1 MNSEDI
7 CLKHTHATRF
17 LAGLLSLLLL
27 VSLLPTVIYAAGADL
42 TISTADEWT
51 SFANAVAEGTD
62 YKGKT
67 VVLAN
72 DIDLGGSEENPTA
85 MAGKWVSYS
94 DIKTFAGIFDG
105 QNHTVSGIYFVK
117 PDAKYHGGLFGKVTG
132 TVKNVTTRGTVTG
145 DVFTAGIAYQLAGT
159 GTMENC
165 HNYVT
170 VTGNGNAVAGVV
182 GNMQQGATVRNC
194 SNHGDITNLA
204 ASNAN
209 TGGIVGS
216 TGNKGTISGCYN
228 MGEIDSA
235 ANAGGIA
242 GNVANKNV
250 VVENCY
256 NAGTIGSKSD
266 NSSVGGIVGRQS
278 GTIQNCYN
286 TGAVSNANG
295 ASAPGAILGWNQ
307 SNTAN
312 LTNNHYLA
320 SSTDYAVGNQKDENG
335 KKTDDEMR
343 STEFAESLGSAYK
356 AVSGSYP
363 VLAWQGGGG
372 ETPPEATEHTVTF
385 MNGETVFAT
394 SKIADGACAAKPSP
408 DPTKTDYLF
417 QHWSKT
423 ENGAAFDFS
432 VPITEDL
439 TLYAVWMEKA
449 STEWDYEIIDN
460 GTAVKLTRY
469 KGSGTFAITPETIGG
484 LPVTTLG
491 SRTFTNN
498 TTLTYVALSESITT
512 VEDGNG
518 LSGDG
523 AFRGCTKLRT
533 VILSENLKRI
543 ADYMF
548 YGIAADI
555 QLPIQINFQNVE
567 EIGDFAFSCCN
578 NIVTLQLPKSVAKL
592 GNGAFYQCRR
602 LKTLDIPGVVEIST
616 DAFTETIFEETYE
629 NAWKNGTFSGI
640 VYAGN
645 VAYLYMGDC
654 DVDAEDGEE
663 YSGSMPENTALELKD
678 GTIGISEFLFASHY
692 SDLTSCKE
700 HLTSLTLPASVRFI
714 PDKMFDGFCAVQDGA
729 FTGVE
734 FRGIGG
740 SYAESYANAHK
751 NIRFVSLGSGS
762 DYDDS
767 KLDYGWY
774 DKAVGKNYVIRN
786 AHELRA
792 FADLLDIG
800 EDNFSGATVTI
811 AADIDL
817 GGITEQGGYGI
828 EGLSWYLSR
837 LGNFAGTFD
846 GAGHTISGVYL
857 NCSAN
862 DKVGFFDELA
872 GTAVVKNLTVKGK
885 IIGRDYVGGIA
896 GSTAAG
902 AVIENCKFSGTV
914 IGASEYGYVGGIVG
928 RAMKTTIDG
937 CETHGSVTAEMAE
950 AYREHQQ
957 GYTGGICG
965 YNYGSAILRCT
976 NHAAVT
982 GNGYGTGGITG
993 FSQLASVT
1001 DSTNEGT
1008 ISGFEHVGGIVGKIA
1023 ASESAGLHRGCVNNG
1038 TVRGTAKVGGVCGL
1052 AVGVVQTEN
1061 AFRTMLDCANAG
1073 FVTAQYHAGGIAGYI
1088 HDAAI
1093 EHSSNEGTIQAQQY
1107 AGGVAGYALGCKITD
1122 SYNTGSIA
1130 ASADYAGGIMAFDA
1144 DKEGALVNCYNIG
1157 AVSCEAHS
1165 AMLVNVFDNAQPNSE
1180 NCYYLVSGLSEQ
1192 EYEKTAAAFASGEV
1206 AYLLGQAYGQTL
1218 GTDAY
1223 PVFRNGNP
1231 VYAYTACSGKTA
1243 YTNDASL
1250 DGKTDSHHY
1259 GDDGVCTVCGVSL
1272 PGCTVNMTLNA
1283 YRSTFLVPYGKTLHI
1298 TWEFLYENELPKGWL
1313 MVVNGTKLVKNG
1325 YAYTLPENSDGITAT
1340 IPSLAAV
1347 FSLGK
1352 PDPMTVTCGT
1362 EESGKMLER
1371 TLGYTPL
1378 TDEQCAFDLIFKDKA
1393 TEKEVGRYL
1402 SDDGHGY
1409 HASQQ
1414 YGSFPISATKSR
1426 TIMTYVTKNLK
1437 GWRLYQGVPGNV
1449 DKQEITLQVGPD
1461 GVTPKSAVMYVEINH
1476 STTSDLHTQPVKF
1489 MCGDETVLETNVP
1502 LKNAYTGSYTG
1513 AVSTIELN
1521 LDSAVEALGAL
1532 GYSLGSDQVYTVG
1545 CNNYQHMPAETVI
1558 EVVKNHTHSFTNK
1571 PSDKKAAEATCT
1583 APATY
1588 YVQCD
1593 GCDEISDVLTVAV
1606 GEPLGH
1612 DWSAWTLTTA
1622 PTCTEKG
1629 EKVRSCQR
1637 AGCSAVETEEIAA
1650 NGHTEVIDAAVEPT
1664 CTEAGKTAGKH
1675 CSVCGEIL
1683 VPQEAIAA
1691 TGHTPGTPVRENEV
1705 PATTKADGSYD
1716 EVIYCTVC
1724 KAELSRVKR
1733 VIARLEDEH
1742 PSFPSR
1748 PVIVRPSTAPMLPFA
1763 DVSASAWY
1771 YDAVRSA
1778 WKAGLID
1785 GVTRTEFRPDEN
1797 MTRAQAI
1804 KLAAALH
1811 QMNRNGRVTLT
1822 NGTPNW
1828 YSSYV
1833 EYAVANGLIELAY
1846 GAYTPAQMNTA
1857 VTRAEFVHIL
1867 HAAAGALPEL
1877 NAVADDTLP
1886 DVKSGDAYAAEIY
1899 DFYRAGVLTGSDAKG
1914 TFMPAAQIRRSEVAA
1929 ILVRMYDRNARVLHV
1944 F

>member
-1 MNSEDI
+1 M
-7 CLKHTHATRF
+7 
-17 LAGLLSLLLL
+17 LLSLVMVL
-27 VSLLPTVIYAAGADL
+27 SLLPANVFAADDAVSADL
-42 TISTADEWT
+42 TIYTAADWT
-51 SFANAVAEGTD
+51 NFANAVADGDD
-62 YKGKT
+62 YSGKT

-94 DIKTFAGIFDG
+94 DIKTFAGTFDG
-105 QNHTVSGIYFVK
+105 QNHTVSGIYFVQS
-117 PDAKYHGGLFGKVTG
+117 DAKYHGGLFGKVTG

-145 DVFTAGIAYQLAGT
+145 NVFTAGIAYQLAGT
-159 GTMENC
+159 GKMENC

-182 GNMQQGATVRNC
+182 GNMQPGATVKNC
-194 SNHGDITNLA
+194 SNLGDITNLA
-204 ASNAN
+204 ASGAN

-228 MGEIDSA
+228 KGKIDSA

-242 GNVANKNV
+242 GNVASKDV

-256 NAGTIGSKSD
+256 NAGTIVSKSD

-278 GTIQNCYN
+278 GTIRNCYN
-286 TGAVSNANG
+286 TGVVSNANG

-307 SNTAN
+307 SNGAN

-320 SSTDYAVGNQKDENG
+320 SSTNYAVGSQKDENG

-343 STEFAESLGSAYK
+343 SAEFAESLGSAYK
-356 AVSGSYP
+356 AVSSSYP
-363 VLAWQGGGG
+363 VLAWQDGGG

-394 SKIADGACAAKPSP
+394 IKIADGACAAKPSP

-417 QHWSKT
+417 QHWSKS
-423 ENGAAFDFS
+423 ENGEAFDFS
-432 VPITEDL
+432 APITEDL
-439 TLYAVWMEKA
+439 TLYAVWTEKA

-469 KGSGTFAITPETIGG
+469 KGSRTFAITPETIGG

-498 TTLTYVALSESITT
+498 TSLTYVALSESITT

-567 EIGDFAFSCCN
+567 EIGDYAFSCCN
-578 NIVTLQLPKSVAKL
+578 NIVTLQLPKSVTKL

-602 LKTLDIPGVVEIST
+602 LKTLDIPGVVEISA

-654 DVDAEDGEE
+654 TVDAEESE
-663 YSGSMPENTALELKD
+663 KYSGSMPENTALELKD
-678 GTIGISEFLFASHY
+678 GTTGISEFLFTSHY

-714 PDKMFDGFCAVQDGA
+714 PDGMFDGFCAVQDGA

-767 KLDYGWY
+767 KLDYDWY
-774 DKAVGKNYVIRN
+774 DKAAGNDYVIRN

-792 FADLLDIG
+792 FADLLDTG
-800 EDNFSGATVTI
+800 EDDFSGATVTI

-846 GAGHTISGVYL
+846 GDGHTISGVYL
-857 NCSAN
+857 NCPTT

-896 GSTAAG
+896 GSTASG

-928 RAMKTTIDG
+928 RAMKTTIGG
-937 CETHGSVTAEMAE
+937 CETRGSVTAEMAE

-957 GYTGGICG
+957 GYVGGICG
-965 YNYGSAILRCT
+965 YNYGSTILRCT

-1001 DSTNEGT
+1001 DSINEGT
-1008 ISGFEHVGGIVGKIA
+1008 VYGFENVGGISGKIA
-1023 ASESAGLHRGCVNNG
+1023 ASGSAGLHSGCTNSGIVSG
-1038 TVRGTAKVGGVCGL
+1038 TMKVGGICGI

-1061 AFRTMLDCANAG
+1061 GYQTVLDCSNTG
-1073 FVTAQYHAGGIAGYI
+1073 TITAQNHAGGIAGYI
-1088 HDAAI
+1088 HDSVI
-1093 EHSSNEGTIQAQQY
+1093 GKSFNEGDVNTAQY
-1107 AGGVAGYALGCKITD
+1107 SGGIVGYGLGCQISN
-1122 SYNTGSIA
+1122 SYNTGSIT
-1130 ASADYAGGIMAFDA
+1130 ASKDFAGGIMAYDG
-1144 DKEGALVNCYNIG
+1144 DKEGKLANCYNIG
-1157 AVSCEAHS
+1157 AISGGEHS
-1165 AMLVNVFDNAQPNSE
+1165 ASLVNVYENAQPNSE
-1180 NCYYLVSGLSEQ
+1180 NCYYLVTTASEQ
-1192 EYEKTAAAFASGEV
+1192 AGEKTAQAFASGEV
-1206 AYLLGQAYGQTL
+1206 AYLLGEAYGQTI
-1218 GTDAY
+1218 GTDEH
-1223 PVFRNGNP
+1223 PVFRNGNQ
-1231 VYAYTACSGKTA
+1231 VYTYTACSGKVA

-1250 DGKTDSHHY
+1250 DG
-1259 GDDGVCTVCGVSL
+1259 V
-1272 PGCTVNMTLNA
+1272 
-1283 YRSTFLVPYGKTLHI
+1283 
-1298 TWEFLYENELPKGWL
+1298 
-1313 MVVNGTKLVKNG
+1313 
-1325 YAYTLPENSDGITAT
+1325 TA
-1340 IPSLAAV
+1340 A
-1347 FSLGK
+1347 
-1352 PDPMTVTCGT
+1352 
-1362 EESGKMLER
+1362 
-1371 TLGYTPL
+1371 
-1378 TDEQCAFDLIFKDKA
+1378 
-1393 TEKEVGRYL
+1393 
-1402 SDDGHGY
+1402 
-1409 HASQQ
+1409 
-1414 YGSFPISATKSR
+1414 
-1426 TIMTYVTKNLK
+1426 
-1437 GWRLYQGVPGNV
+1437 
-1449 DKQEITLQVGPD
+1449 
-1461 GVTPKSAVMYVEINH
+1461 
-1476 STTSDLHTQPVKF
+1476 
-1489 MCGDETVLETNVP
+1489 
-1502 LKNAYTGSYTG
+1502 
-1513 AVSTIELN
+1513 
-1521 LDSAVEALGAL
+1521 
-1532 GYSLGSDQVYTVG
+1532 
-1545 CNNYQHMPAETVI
+1545 
-1558 EVVKNHTHSFTNK
+1558 
-1571 PSDKKAAEATCT
+1571 
-1583 APATY
+1583 
-1588 YVQCD
+1588 
-1593 GCDEISDVLTVAV
+1593 
-1606 GEPLGH
+1606 
-1612 DWSAWTLTTA
+1612 
-1622 PTCTEKG
+1622 
-1629 EKVRSCQR
+1629 
-1637 AGCSAVETEEIAA
+1637 
-1650 NGHTEVIDAAVEPT
+1650 
-1664 CTEAGKTAGKH
+1664 
-1675 CSVCGEIL
+1675 
-1683 VPQEAIAA
+1683 
-1691 TGHTPGTPVRENEV
+1691 HTPGAPVRENGE
-1705 PATTKADGSYD
+1705 PATTRADGSYD
-1716 EVIYCTVC
+1716 EVVYCTVC
-1724 KAELSRVKR
+1724 KAELSRVTK
-1733 VIARLEDEH
+1733 VIPQLDDDRPIFPVH
-1742 PSFPSR
+1742 PGIVIPAKDPAFP
-1748 PVIVRPSTAPMLPFA
+1748 FK
-1763 DVSASAWY
+1763 DVPTSAWY
-1771 YDAVRSA
+1771 YDSVKSA
-1778 WKAGLID
+1778 WKNDLIN
-1785 GVTRTEFRPDEN
+1785 GVTGTEFRPDEN
-1797 MTRAQAI
+1797 MTVAQAI

-1811 QMNRNGRVTLT
+1811 QMNMRGKVSLT
-1822 NGTPNW
+1822 NGYPNW
-1828 YSSYV
+1828 YSTYV
-1833 EYAVANGLIELAY
+1833 DYAIANDLIESSY

-1857 VTRAEFVHIL
+1857 VTRAEFVHIFY
-1867 HAAAGALPEL
+1867 AAAGKLPAI
-1877 NAVADDTLP
+1877 NTIADGAIP
-1886 DVKSGDAYAAEIY
+1886 DVRTGDAFAAEIY

-1914 TFMPAAQIRRSEVAA
+1914 TFKPADTIKRSEVAA
-1929 ILVRMYDRNARVLHV
+1929 ILVRMYDSGSRVSQT